1 MMDDPK
7 VKASKEEFAEV
18 LFYCLAS
25 QVNTKTIQQLAKVI
39 DVEDKPQELFG
50 INIKNKEN
58 LNALAE
64 ELFSLNM
71 WMIVYSCERIF
82 EDIDKRNECLDT
94 FHLNVYQRILEG
106 TEEDFGQWKL
116 SLTAKYIDYNEA
128 MGTESQPGPLW
139 QLAKVVN
146 KNLFGK
152 LNKSA
157 IVQFEI
163 SAYAS
168 SNIKA
173 LLEMVNKYDIK

>member
-1 MMDDPK
+1 MDAAK
-7 VKASKEEFAEV
+7 VKASREEFAEV
-18 LFYCLAS
+18 LLYWLAN
-25 QVNTKTIQQLAKVI
+25 QVNTKSIQQLAKII
-39 DVEDKPQELFG
+39 DVEGKPEELFG

-58 LNALAE
+58 LNKLAE
-64 ELFSLNM
+64 ELFALNM

-82 EDIDKRNECLDT
+82 EDMAKRNNCLDI

-106 TEEDFGQWKL
+106 AEGDFGQWKL

-128 MGTESQPGPLW
+128 METESQPGSLW
-139 QLAKVVN
+139 HLATVVN

-152 LNKSA
+152 INLSA
-157 IVQFEI
+157 VVQFEI

-173 LLEMVNKYDIK
+173 LMEMINKYDVE

>member
-1 MMDDPK
+1 MDAPK
-7 VKASKEEFAEV
+7 IKASREEFAEV
-18 LFYCLAS
+18 LCYFLAN
-25 QVNTKTIQQLAKVI
+25 QVNTKAIQQLAKVI
-39 DVEDKPQELFG
+39 DVEGKPQELFG
-50 INIKNKEN
+50 INIENKKN
-58 LNALAE
+58 LNTLAE

-82 EDIDKRNECLDT
+82 EDVAKRNECLDT
-94 FHLNVYQRILEG
+94 FHLNVYQKILEG

-116 SLTAKYIDYNEA
+116 ALTAKYIDYNEA
-128 MGTESQPGPLW
+128 METESQPGPLW
-139 QLAKVVN
+139 ELAKVVN

-152 LNKSA
+152 LNLSA

-173 LLEMVNKYDIK
+173 LMEMVNKYDIE